1 MVKMIENQT
10 VHINYES
17 TLIDWHGRI
26 IKAQI
31 GHYSRSET
39 LYLIANITGWLL
51 IISTV
56 FVTAMSFFTYGKDL
70 HGISSINFWLFELN
84 AKNMQYF
91 VIFVGIMAAFLS
103 GVVSQSRFAERAEQH
118 RSAAG
123 RYGNIR
129 RSIEYLLAK
138 IGQDSSIENSCIEIE
153 IDKIKLEWSY
163 ISTDAPLTTRRAIK
177 KAEKTT

>member
-1 MVKMIENQT
+1 MTQNKTIHT
-10 VHINYES
+10 NYES
-17 TLIDWHGRI
+17 TLIDWHSRI
-26 IKAQI
+26 IKAQT
-31 GHYSRSET
+31 GHYTRSEN
-39 LYLIANITGWLL
+39 LYQIANVTGWLL

-56 FVTAMSFFTYGKDL
+56 FVTAMSFFAYGKDL
-70 HGISSINFWLFELN
+70 HGVSSLNLWLFEIN

-138 IGQDSSIENSCIEIE
+138 VGQGSLTEKSSIEIE

-163 ISTDAPLTTRRAIK
+163 ISTDAPLTTRKAIE
-177 KAEKTT
+177 KADKELGTN

>member
-26 IKAQI
+26 IKAQT

-39 LYLIANITGWLL
+39 LYLIANVTGWLL

-56 FVTAMSFFTYGKDL
+56 FVTAMSFFAYGKDL
-70 HGISSINFWLFELN
+70 HGISSINLWLFELN

-163 ISTDAPLTTRRAIK
+163 ISTDAPLTTKRAIK
-177 KAEKTT
+177 KAEKAT